1 MQEQSPPCFAE
12 QHRLPVTAWKGVVL
26 AFGILLLIIDFW
38 DLLRSL
44 VVPRPWAR
52 GPFVLVVR
60 AVRQAVRLTIEK
72 VESFETRDRLLAL
85 LEPLLILF
93 RLAAWLLAAVLGFG
107 LVIWSTQSPGIE
119 TALVSAG
126 SDIFTLGFA
135 SPKGGGPS
143 LLAFFAAATGLII
156 VALQIAYLPALYSA
170 FNRREVLVTLL
181 EGRAAS
187 PAWGPEL
194 LARHHLIGL
203 ESELARLYSD
213 WEQWSADVGES
224 HTTYPSLLYL
234 RSPHA
239 TNSWIVSL
247 IAVLDAAALQLSLQ
261 PGTAPGSAR
270 MCVRMGFIALR
281 DIASV
286 QLIPY
291 DSDPLPD
298 APINLTYD
306 DFVSGVNRLG
316 EAGIDM
322 ERTPDE
328 AWPHFKGWRVNYESI
343 AYVLADRI
351 SAPPAPWAGPR
362 PGGRA
367 PILPRR
373 PIDRHPSA
381 RSEA

>member
-1 MQEQSPPCFAE
+1 M
-12 QHRLPVTAWKGVVL
+12 TAWKGVVL
-26 AFGILLLIIDFW
+26 AFGILVLVCDFW

-60 AVRQAVRLTIEK
+60 AVRQAVRMTMEK
-72 VESFETRDRLLAL
+72 VESYETRDRVLAI

-93 RLAAWLLAAVLGFG
+93 RLATWLLAAVFG
-107 LVIWSTQSPGIE
+107 YGLIIWATQSPNIE
-119 TALVSAG
+119 TAFVNAG

-135 SPKGGGPS
+135 SPKGGGS
-143 LLAFFAAATGLII
+143 SVLAFFAAATGLII
-156 VALQIAYLPALYSA
+156 VALQIAYLPALYSS

-181 EGRAAS
+181 ESRAAS

-203 ESELARLYSD
+203 ESELGGLYAN

-247 IAVLDAAALQLSLQ
+247 IAVLDAAAMQLSLQ
-261 PGTAPGSAR
+261 PSTTPGSAR

-291 DSDPLPD
+291 DPDPVPD
-298 APINLTYD
+298 APISLTYD
-306 DFVSGVNRLG
+306 EFVAGVQHLG

-328 AWPHFKGWRVNYESI
+328 AWPHFRGWRVNYESI
-343 AYVLADRI
+343 AYVIADRI

-373 PIDRHPSA
+373 PVDRRPRA
-381 RSEA
+381 NTEA

>member
-1 MQEQSPPCFAE
+1 
-12 QHRLPVTAWKGVVL
+12 
-26 AFGILLLIIDFW
+26 
-38 DLLRSL
+38 
-44 VVPRPWAR
+44 
-52 GPFVLVVR
+52 
-60 AVRQAVRLTIEK
+60 
-72 VESFETRDRLLAL
+72 
-85 LEPLLILF
+85 
-93 RLAAWLLAAVLGFG
+93 
-107 LVIWSTQSPGIE
+107 LVIWSTESLSIE
-119 TALVSAG
+119 SGFIRSG

-135 SPKGGGPS
+135 TTSGGGPS
-143 LLAFFAAATGLII
+143 VVAFLAAATGLII
-156 VALQIAYLPALYSA
+156 VALQIAYLPALYSS
-170 FNRREVLVTLL
+170 FNRRETLVTLL
-181 EGRAAS
+181 ESRAAS

-203 ESELARLYSD
+203 ESELARLYAD

-234 RSPHA
+234 RSPHP

-247 IAVLDAAALQLSLQ
+247 VAVMDAAALQLALQ
-261 PGTAPGSAR
+261 PSTAPSSAR

-306 DFVSGVNRLG
+306 EFLVGVNRLG

-373 PIDRHPSA
+373 PIDRRPVA
-381 RSEA
+381 RTES

>member
-1 MQEQSPPCFAE
+1 M
-12 QHRLPVTAWKGVVL
+12 TAWKGVVL
-26 AFGILLLIIDFW
+26 AIGILVLFSDFL

-52 GPFVLVVR
+52 GPFVMAVR
-60 AVRQAVRLTIEK
+60 AVRQVARLSVEK
-72 VESFETRDRLLAL
+72 AENYQTRDRLLAT

-93 RLAAWLLAAVLGFG
+93 RLATWLLAAALGYG
-107 LVIWSTQSPGIE
+107 LIIWSTQSASIE
-119 TALVSAG
+119 SAFVSAG

-156 VALQIAYLPALYSA
+156 VALQIAYLPALYSS
-170 FNRREVLVTLL
+170 FNRRETLVTLL
-181 EGRAAS
+181 ESRAAS

-203 ESELARLYSD
+203 ESELGSLYAN

-234 RSPHA
+234 RSPHP

-247 IAVLDAAALQLSLQ
+247 IAVMDAAALQLSLQ
-261 PGTAPGSAR
+261 PSTAPGSAR

-286 QLIPY
+286 QVIPF
-291 DSDPLPD
+291 DPDPLPD
-298 APINLTYD
+298 APIELSYD
-306 DFVSGVNRLG
+306 EFVAGVNRLG
-316 EAGIDM
+316 EAGVDM
-322 ERTPDE
+322 ERTADE
-328 AWPHFKGWRVNYESI
+328 AWPHFRGWRVNYESI
-343 AYVLADRI
+343 AYTLADRI

-373 PIDRHPSA
+373 PIDRRP
-381 RSEA
+381 EAFKEF